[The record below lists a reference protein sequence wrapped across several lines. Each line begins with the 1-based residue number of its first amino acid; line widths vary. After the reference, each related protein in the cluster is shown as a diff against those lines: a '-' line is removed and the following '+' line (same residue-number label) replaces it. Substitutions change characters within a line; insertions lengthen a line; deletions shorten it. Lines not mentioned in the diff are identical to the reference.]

1 MIYYMSYEDLNLNL
15 YVNRFILNTEFFN
28 AFNVII
34 EMYSDKIRV
43 IYVRSFIVESIAKLY
58 RSFTLD
64 KMFKKV

>member
-28 AFNVII
+28 AFNVTI

-43 IYVRSFIVESIAKLY
+43 IYVHSFIVESIANLY

>member
-43 IYVRSFIVESIAKLY
+43 IYVHSFIVESIAKLY